1 MNCLRRNVIAA
12 GLLPALALVMVLAL
26 ALGLAASV
34 RAAPLAP
41 KLDELP
47 LYGGVNRAEIPELKA
62 ADERFIAEVSA
73 QYGSREKAARVW
85 TEQGFVFYQRNNL
98 DMAVRRFNQAWLL
111 DPRNA
116 EPYAGF
122 ASVLHDQG
130 KVCEAMRMMN
140 EALKRNP
147 PSFQGIYPD
156 AARIT
161 TLCAVN
167 DQALVPT
174 ARDELLGKAEAL
186 YQKAEQ
192 IEPDKRY
199 VYGSWATAYYWRGLY
214 ARAWSMV
221 ARERAAG
228 GQPADGFLR
237 QLRAKMPEPILP

>member
-1 MNCLRRNVIAA
+1 MNCLRRNVITV
-12 GLLPALALVMVLAL
+12 GLLL
-26 ALGLAASV
+26 ALGLAAGA

-41 KLDELP
+41 KPDELP
-47 LYGGVNRAEIPELKA
+47 LYGGVNRAQIPELKV

-85 TEQGFVFYQRNNL
+85 TEQGFMFYQKNNL

-111 DPRNA
+111 DPGNA

-130 KVCEAMRMMN
+130 KICDAMRMMN

-167 DQALVPT
+167 DKALAPT
-174 ARDELLGKAEAL
+174 AQEELLGKAEAL
-186 YQKAEQ
+186 YVKAEQ

-199 VYGSWATAYYWRGLY
+199 VYSSWATAYYWRGLY
-214 ARAWSMV
+214 TRAWSMV

-237 QLRAKMPEPILP
+237 QLRAKMPEPSLP